1 MLVLVVLTQKGG
13 SGKTTLAG
21 HIAVQAELSGAGP
34 VAVLDADPQESLAE
48 WADERTAD
56 NPVVAQTSL
65 WQLDGDVRRMRD
77 LGMKLLVID
86 TPPGITPII
95 KSAIAVS
102 DLVLIPVKP
111 SPHDLRAAGKTVGVV
126 GGMGKPLVFV
136 VNCASPW
143 ARITSDAV
151 IALSQHGVVAPVI
164 VHQRADFASSMIDGR
179 TVMEIARKSPSADEI
194 ALLWVYL
201 NARLTP
207 FEQLAFDPVTEPFED
222 RVPLPEHLRKV
233 APGGAGARDPQHRLQ
248 KQPPVAAG
256 PARIGLLS
264 QAVRLHL
271 LPLRIRQHH
280 SGH

>member
-1 MLVLVVLTQKGG
+1 MQVLAVLSQKGG
-13 SGKTTLAG
+13 TGKTTLAG

-48 WADERTAD
+48 WGNARSAD

-65 WQLDGDVRRMRD
+65 WRLDGDIRRMRE

-86 TPPGITPII
+86 TPPGITPTIR
-95 KSAIAVS
+95 SAIAVS

-143 ARITSDAV
+143 ARSTSDAV
-151 IALSQHGVVAPVI
+151 IALSQHGTLAPAI

-179 TVMEIARKSPSADEI
+179 TVMEIARKSPSAAEI
-194 ALLWVYL
+194 AQLWEYL
-201 NARLTP
+201 NDRLNTHLHHTDLTP
-207 FEQLAFDPVTEPFED
+207 LQ
-222 RVPLPEHLRKV
+222 RV
-233 APGGAGARDPQHRLQ
+233 A
-248 KQPPVAAG
+248 
-256 PARIGLLS
+256 
-264 QAVRLHL
+264 
-271 LPLRIRQHH
+271 
-280 SGH
+280 SG

>member
-21 HIAVQAELSGAGP
+21 HIAVQAEISGAGP

-48 WADERTAD
+48 WANERTAD
-56 NPVVAQTSL
+56 DPVVAQTSL
-65 WQLDGDVRRMRD
+65 WQLDGDVRQMRD

-95 KSAIAVS
+95 RSAIAVS

-126 GGMGKPLVFV
+126 EGMGKSPIFV

-151 IALSQHGVVAPVI
+151 IALSQHGTLAPTI

-201 NARLTP
+201 NTRLNTHFHSTDLTP
-207 FEQLAFDPVTEPFED
+207 LES
-222 RVPLPEHLRKV
+222 R
-233 APGGAGARDPQHRLQ
+233 AGHHQSA
-248 KQPPVAAG
+248 
-256 PARIGLLS
+256 
-264 QAVRLHL
+264 L
-271 LPLRIRQHH
+271 LPIE
-280 SGH
+280 